1 MYPHGPPA
9 HLFRGICI
17 DDENKAVLTLT
28 SEELEYVSQGYRQRC
43 YVCERGPEPE
53 KGRLVVVFG
62 VGHHEKS
69 ARAERGS
76 VQRRVGTLARRS
88 CAPLLHRPRQGRL
101 PARDT
106 PGAARM
112 NPAEKSAQ
120 ARTWILNMLK
130 DRALTHEDLVDLV
143 SATFKLGHV
152 HANRV
157 LAGLLDSGQVVTDD
171 GKIRGAGP

>member
-1 MYPHGPPA
+1 
-9 HLFRGICI
+9 
-17 DDENKAVLTLT
+17 
-28 SEELEYVSQGYRQRC
+28 
-43 YVCERGPEPE
+43 
-53 KGRLVVVFG
+53 
-62 VGHHEKS
+62 
-69 ARAERGS
+69 
-76 VQRRVGTLARRS
+76 
-88 CAPLLHRPRQGRL
+88 
-101 PARDT
+101 
-106 PGAARM
+106 M